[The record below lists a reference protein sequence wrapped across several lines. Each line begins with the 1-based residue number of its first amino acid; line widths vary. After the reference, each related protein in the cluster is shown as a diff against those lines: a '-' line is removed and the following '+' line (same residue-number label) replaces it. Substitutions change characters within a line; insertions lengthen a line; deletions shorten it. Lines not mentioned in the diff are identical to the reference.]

1 MKRFFFILA
10 VIMLNVFVA
19 ANVLA
24 EERATAKEVYEMVL
38 NAASVLEGLGEEGLS
53 AFNDPKG
60 EFVWK
65 DTYVQVYNCEARQCV
80 GHPNPKNL
88 TFPPDVWWNFQDKKG
103 NYLTQNLC
111 EASKDPYGGWVEYWW
126 PKIGETEPSRKI
138 TFIIQVPNT
147 PYQVSAGIYDDN
159 LTIEELSKIK

>member
-1 MKRFFFILA
+1 MKRWGIGILVSICILA
-10 VIMLNVFVA
+10 GGA
-19 ANVLA
+19 AWA
-24 EERATAKEVYEMVL
+24 DDGKATPKEVYDMVL
-38 NAASVLEGLGEEGLS
+38 KAATVLQSLGADGLA

-65 DTYVQVYNCEARQCV
+65 DTYVQVYNCQARQCV
-80 GHPNPKNL
+80 GHPNPVNL
-88 TFPPDVWWNFQDKKG
+88 TYPPDVWWGFKDKKG

-111 EASKDPYGGWVEYWW
+111 EASKNPNGAWVEYWW

-147 PYQVSAGIYDDN
+147 PYQVSAGIYDDK
-159 LTIEELSKIK
+159 LTIEELNKIK